1 MCAGALKEIGIPKV
15 VFGAYNQK
23 FGGNGSVLSLHEGF
37 YEVEGGVQADVAIQL
52 LKDFYEKGNPSAPEE
67 KRHRPL
73 VP

>member
-37 YEVEGGVQADVAIQL
+37 YEVEGGVQADVAI
-52 LKDFYEKGNPSAPEE
+52 
-67 KRHRPL
+67 
-73 VP
+73 